1 MSKPNVAYVMLDKLG
16 GIASMNRN
24 LIRFQPDG
32 LNRMPQHVV
41 LIQTLDDLATRTT
54 GPTGADSDSFVQ
66 CRLLTENRYTI
77 LNRLARVIPR
87 GTGALVSNDWYDL
100 ALCHI
105 RDPGRAVFQIVHDEY
120 NLDLAKQ
127 FGSVVDVFIAHS
139 RYFFDRLRSE
149 IPGGCERAV
158 HLSYGVPLTQAVR
171 SAKTGPL
178 RLIFIGRMVEMKGIF
193 DIPII
198 DSLLADLGILVDWT
212 LVGDGPDKARLQR
225 EWLPRAPVK
234 FLTPVTN
241 TEVLDICSHND
252 IFVFPTRFEGF
263 PVALLEAM
271 SVGLVPVVSDLPSGV
286 PEVVTEQTGFRVPV
300 GDVNGFVSAI
310 VYMYHNPELLE
321 RMSGAARK
329 VVQQRFNIQDRA
341 SDYHKLFENWQELRR
356 PRPTSYPLR
365 KFGSRLD
372 QPWLPNWFVKTLRR
386 QGLGSVFW

>member
-1 MSKPNVAYVMLDKLG
+1 
-16 GIASMNRN
+16 
-24 LIRFQPDG
+24 
-32 LNRMPQHVV
+32 
-41 LIQTLDDLATRTT
+41 
-54 GPTGADSDSFVQ
+54 
-66 CRLLTENRYTI
+66 
-77 LNRLARVIPR
+77 
-87 GTGALVSNDWYDL
+87 
-100 ALCHI
+100 
-105 RDPGRAVFQIVHDEY
+105 
-120 NLDLAKQ
+120 
-127 FGSVVDVFIAHS
+127 
-139 RYFFDRLRSE
+139 
-149 IPGGCERAV
+149 
-158 HLSYGVPLTQAVR
+158 
-171 SAKTGPL
+171 
-178 RLIFIGRMVEMKGIF
+178 MVEMKGIF